1 LSFAPGS
8 VVVVNGTTYAKTRQ
22 PSFVV
27 VATPGATADLILR
40 GTKVIGSKI
49 VGVVAEGSTGSS
61 TFRLP
66 PGIKLGTYT
75 MTAQASGLTSNVL
88 SFKVVTRIPKPKRAP
103 KPKTK
108 TKAVH
113 KSSVQARTVIQV
125 QHNAV
130 QAHQVHPSST
140 SNGHVID
147 QAVHAL
153 VQNPLLFKNK
163 KKGH

>member
-1 LSFAPGS
+1 VAFAPGS
-8 VVVVNGTTYAKTRQ
+8 VIVVNGTTYAKTRQ

-27 VATPGATADLILR
+27 LATPGATVDMILR
-40 GTKVIGSKI
+40 GTTVIGSKV
-49 VGVVAEGSTGSS
+49 VGMVVTNPGGSA

-75 MTAQASGLTSNVL
+75 MTAQASGLNSNVL
-88 SFKVVTRIPKPKRAP
+88 SFKVAARIPKPKRAP
-103 KPKTK
+103 KPKPKVTL
-108 TKAVH
+108 
-113 KSSVQARTVIQV
+113 KSSVSAKNVVQV

-130 QAHQVHPSST
+130 QAHQVQTASA

-147 QAVHAL
+147 QAVDAL

-163 KKGH
+163 KKGN